1 MLCGM
6 GWMMLWLFL
15 WSLIPIV
22 GWIFAI
28 IRAYAWRLTPYILV
42 QEPDVAPTQAIKV
55 SAQRTRGFKGKMFWA
70 DVLPFVALCVV
81 SIVLTL
87 LGLIPYIGVLFK
99 IILVIVAIIFLT
111 CERTAFMPVSSMVTD
126 LKRVTMRIRGDSEGT
141 EQFLWN
147 KYRAMGENLFTDD
160 TLRSRYRD
168 FLRESDRVAAMGKVY
183 IRCDLEDYINE
194 ELTDEAC
201 HRGLLGQVPGA
212 LTGLGILGTFVGLS
226 LGLQHFATEST
237 VAITESIAPLMGGIK
252 VAFYTSIYGMV
263 FSLVFN
269 YVFRHKLEDAERAVG
284 HFLDAY
290 RSHVLPDAA
299 TDGMNLLLD
308 LERQQT
314 EALYGV
320 SNSMRTLLES
330 KEMSEL
336 SEDSV
341 RHAHRMLG
349 ELSGVTEK
357 LSAALSEASDQMT
370 RIDAVTQ
377 GKP

>member
-1 MLCGM
+1 MNGRKVYEL
-6 GWMMLWLFL
+6 
-15 WSLIPIV
+15 LIPLSYLALV
-22 GWIFAI
+22 GVFVYLNFFADGIGDLSNI
-28 IRAYAWRLTPYILV
+28 I
-42 QEPDVAPTQAIKV
+42 
-55 SAQRTRGFKGKMFWA
+55 
-70 DVLPFVALCVV
+70 V
-81 SIVLTL
+81 SIVM
-87 LGLIPYIGVLFK
+87 F
-99 IILVIVAIIFLT
+99 VIVAVIFLT
-111 CERTAFMPVSSMVTD
+111 CERTAFIPVSNMVTD
-126 LKRVTMRIRGDSEGT
+126 LKHVTARIRGDSEGT

-147 KYRAMGENLFTDD
+147 KYRSMGENLFTDE
-160 TLRSRYRD
+160 TLRRRYRD
-168 FLRESDRVAAMGKVY
+168 FLRESDRVAASGKVY
-183 IRCDLEDYINE
+183 VRCELEDYINE
-194 ELTDEAC
+194 DLTDEAC
-201 HRGLLGQVPGA
+201 HRGLLSQVPGA
-212 LTGLGILGTFVGLS
+212 LTGLGILGTFIGLS

-263 FSLVFN
+263 FSLIFN
-269 YVFRHKLEDAERAVG
+269 YVFRHKLEDAEWAVR

-308 LERQQT
+308 LQRQQT

-330 KEMSEL
+330 QEMSEL

-341 RHAHRMLG
+341 RHANRMLG

-357 LSAALSEASDQMT
+357 LSAALSEASVQMS